1 MLNRLSK
8 FFIACAVALSPLAF
22 AKDPIPIFDA
32 HMHYNIEAWEYLP
45 PEKLFALFKANNVT
59 SVLANSRPN
68 EGSWKLLKQPQFD
81 VAIVPFVR
89 VYRDRDDYGTWFAKP
104 EVYAHVV
111 AELNREPR
119 ARGIGEFHLSGEQGA
134 HPGVEKIV
142 NLAQSR
148 GLWLH
153 AHVDDIALKHILKIA
168 PNAKVI
174 WAHTGFTTPLD
185 IVTEILKKHPNVVGE
200 LSYRWDVAGSGTL
213 NPAWKSVFTQFPE
226 RFVVGSDTWVNQ
238 RWEGYAETMR
248 QYRAWLAE
256 LPVDVAKKIAHENGE
271 RLFGVAKK

>member
-1 MLNRLSK
+1 MNPAIKQVFVS
-8 FFIACAVALSPLAF
+8 IAACAAAF
-22 AKDPIPIFDA
+22 AFAAEPIPIFDA
-32 HMHYNIEAWEYLP
+32 HMHYNVEAWDYLP
-45 PEKLFALFKANNVT
+45 PEKALALFKANNVT

-68 EGSWKLLKQPQFD
+68 AGSWTLLNVKQSA

-89 VYRDRDDYGTWFAKP
+89 VYRDRDDYGTWFMKP
-104 EVYAHVV
+104 EVYAHIV
-111 AELNREPR
+111 AELDREPR
-119 ARGIGEFHLSGEQGA
+119 AKGIGEFHLSGEQGA

-142 NLAQSR
+142 ALAQSR

-153 AHVDDIALKHILKIA
+153 AHVDEVSLKYILKIA

-185 IVTEILKKHPNVVGE
+185 VVTDILKKHPNVVGE
-200 LSYRWDVAGSGTL
+200 LSYRWDVGGSGAL
-213 NPAWKSVFTQFPE
+213 NPAWKQVFMQFPE
-226 RFVVGSDTWVNQ
+226 RFLVGSDTWVNQ

-256 LPVDVAKKIAHENGE
+256 LPIDVAKKIAHENGE
-271 RLFGVAKK
+271 RLFGVLKK

>member
-1 MLNRLSK
+1 MKTLLLLIWMLVAK
-8 FFIACAVALSPLAF
+8 FALAQAPQL
-22 AKDPIPIFDA
+22 PIFDA

-68 EGSWKLLKQPQFD
+68 EGSWTLLKQPQFD

-104 EVYAHVV
+104 EVYAHIV

-119 ARGIGEFHLSGEQGA
+119 AKGIGEFHLSGEQGA

-168 PNAKVI
+168 PNAKMI

-185 IVTEILKKHPNVVGE
+185 IVTEILKTHPNVVGE

-256 LPVDVAKKIAHENGE
+256 LPTDVAKKIAHENGE

>member
-1 MLNRLSK
+1 MKTLLMLICALATK
-8 FFIACAVALSPLAF
+8 FAVAQTPQL
-22 AKDPIPIFDA
+22 PIFDA
-32 HMHYNIEAWEYLP
+32 HMHYNIEAWDYLP

-68 EGSWKLLKQPQFD
+68 EGSWKLLKQPQFE

-104 EVYAHVV
+104 EVYAHIV
-111 AELNREPR
+111 AELSREPR
-119 ARGIGEFHLSGEQGA
+119 AKGIGEFHLSGEQGA

-153 AHVDDIALKHILKIA
+153 AHVDEIALKHILKIA

-213 NPAWKSVFTQFPE
+213 NPAWKSVFSQFPE

-271 RLFGVAKK
+271 RLFGAAKK

>member
-1 MLNRLSK
+1 MLNRLSL
-8 FFIACAVALSPLAF
+8 FFFACAVASSPRAF

-32 HMHYNIEAWEYLP
+32 HMHYNIEAWDYLP

-68 EGSWKLLKQPQFD
+68 EGSWTLLKQPQFE

-89 VYRDRDDYGTWFAKP
+89 VYRDRDDYGTWFTKP
-104 EVYAHVV
+104 GVYAHIVS
-111 AELNREPR
+111 ELNREPR
-119 ARGIGEFHLSGEQGA
+119 AKGIGEFHLSGGQGA

-142 NLAQSR
+142 NLAQAR

-153 AHVDDIALKHILKIA
+153 AHVDDVALKHILKIA

-213 NPAWKSVFTQFPE
+213 NPAWKSVFSQFPE

-238 RWEGYAETMR
+238 RWEGYEETMR